1 MTKDRG
7 RKTAVIFLKLGGSA
21 ITDKNREATANEN
34 VIRQIAREVKRAR
47 DANATLELLIGHGS
61 GSFGHF
67 AAQKFGYGQ
76 RDNWRA
82 YAETGAAAA
91 RLNRIVTDLFLDE
104 NVPVV
109 SLQPSTS
116 AKCRDGELIELATDS
131 MRTALAHDLI
141 PMLYGDVAFD
151 ETRQMTIASTEMI
164 FAYVAPFLKP
174 SRIVLAGIV
183 DGVFTADPLKDS
195 SAQLIKEITPA
206 NFSQIES
213 RLRGSHGIDVTGG
226 MLDKVRR
233 MVALVQREPAI
244 QVHIVSALREGVIE
258 RALTREDFAE
268 GTIIR
273 AT

>member
-1 MTKDRG
+1 M
-7 RKTAVIFLKLGGSA
+7 IFLKLGGSA

-47 DANATLELLIGHGS
+47 DANPTLQLLIGHGS

-67 AAQKFGYGQ
+67 AAKKFGYGQ
-76 RDNWRA
+76 RNNWRA
-82 YAETGAAAA
+82 FAETGAAAA
-91 RLNRIVTDLFLDE
+91 RLNRIVTDVFLAE

-109 SLQPSTS
+109 SLQPSAS
-116 AKCRDGELIELATDS
+116 AKCRDGELVELATDTI
-131 MRTALAHDLI
+131 RTALAHNLI
-141 PMLYGDVAFD
+141 PMVYGDVAFD
-151 ETRQMTIASTEMI
+151 ETRGMTIASTEMI
-164 FAYVAPFLKP
+164 FAYVAPILKP

-183 DGVFTADPLKDS
+183 DGVFTGDPFKDS
-195 SAQLIKEITPA
+195 SAQLISEITPG
-206 NFSQIES
+206 NFAQIETK
-213 RLRGSHGIDVTGG
+213 LRGSHGIDVTGG

-233 MVALVQREPAI
+233 MVALVQRESSI

-258 RALTREDFAE
+258 RALTREDFCA